1 MRSQAGSICENKPPF
16 LPPSICRVTSKGKIL
31 YGYGHEESYWYDRN
45 NISAEG
51 WAQFGRIQFVNN
63 TMVMQMLTELFP
75 SFTKDAILALKG
87 DERNV
92 EREDN

>member
-1 MRSQAGSICENKPPF
+1 MGLLQLGQLISIPF
-16 LPPSICRVTSKGKIL
+16 SFSEGRIRCIIKLNGLSKGKIL

-87 DERNV
+87 G
-92 EREDN
+92 